1 MAKPRMDLSAFV
13 GTSSRSRM
21 ATCPSGG
28 HPGLSQALM
37 ETEVACGWR
46 PCSDARFN
54 RSAEG
59 DTAIQQAAGS
69 RRKKVRDAAVSALE
83 RIKRADGTERSQP

>member
-1 MAKPRMDLSAFV
+1 MRVAAV
-13 GTSSRSRM
+13 
-21 ATCPSGG
+21 
-28 HPGLSQALM
+28 QAM
-37 ETEVACGWR
+37 
-46 PCSDARFN
+46 RFN